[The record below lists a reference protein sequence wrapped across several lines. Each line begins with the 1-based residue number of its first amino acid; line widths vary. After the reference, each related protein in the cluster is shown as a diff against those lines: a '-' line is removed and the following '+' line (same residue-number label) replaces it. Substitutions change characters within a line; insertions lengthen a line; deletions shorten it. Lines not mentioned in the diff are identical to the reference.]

1 MLNNYKMSTKI
12 QQLKQT
18 LDNLKDSTSDLSIL
32 IEFEEVLDN
41 LHIYSFKNWEYG
53 EVLSGPEVT
62 RYWVTVGLIYPYKL
76 MPDPDGALRLIE
88 HGAEVYYNK
97 DVLIEPVDLKSPD
110 DLGPTDPK
118 TGKRKP
124 KKKKSKVWVVTIKM
138 PREFVDEF
146 ESSKVNINGIS
157 IDLSDV
163 DGAYDDDSDGNNAMP
178 DKDKVIGGLE

>member
-1 MLNNYKMSTKI
+1 MSTEI

-32 IEFEEVLDN
+32 IEFEEVIDN

-53 EVLSGPEVT
+53 EVLSGPSVD
-62 RYWVTVGLIYPYKL
+62 RYWVTVGLIYPYKM
-76 MPDPDGALRLIE
+76 MPDPDGALRLID
-88 HGAEVYYNK
+88 HGAEVYYEQ
-97 DVLIEPVDLKSPD
+97 DVLIEPVKLTSPD
-110 DLGPTDPK
+110 DLGPTDPR

-124 KKKKSKVWVVTIKM
+124 KKKKSKVWVVTVKM

-163 DGAYDDDSDGNNAMP
+163 DGAYDANNDDGNDAAP
-178 DKDKVIGGLE
+178 DKDKVMGGLQ